1 MRYSLAFAVVL
12 TGSLTA
18 CDSILDQNPP
28 DGIPTEESI
37 TDARGARAALTGAY
51 NAMTFTT
58 GFYYGSEFIVLGDL
72 SAENVVSVGISGS
85 FAFADGNQ
93 LRANNTAVEGMWQT
107 IYDAL
112 NRVNVILEKVPPLT
126 DLEETEKNQILGEAH
141 ALRALHLHNLTKFWG
156 DVPMPLVSPTS
167 VEEASQVTRTPAAEV
182 YAQIRA
188 DLAEAETL
196 VTETGDATRVTTG
209 FVDALQAR
217 VALYEA
223 DYGTAVAEADEVLA
237 QGYELASDFTT
248 LFDAEGTD
256 TPEDILKLV
265 FTAEQFM
272 WHGFYYTASDLGG
285 EGTVGPSQNL
295 IDLFDPGDVRGTW
308 SISGDTEGEASGL
321 KFPTTIGAEDFHVIR
336 LAEVLL
342 IKAEAL
348 ARQNE
353 LAGAVDAYNQLRVR
367 AGLDGHTLG
376 VEVTTRDDVLAAI
389 DLERQLELAFEGDR
403 WPDLVRTGR
412 AVEIMGIPEFQ
423 TLYPIPQT
431 ERDVAPG
438 ITQNPG
444 Y

>member
-1 MRYSLAFAVVL
+1 MRYHLAFAVVL

-28 DGIPTEESI
+28 DAIPTENSI

-51 NAMTFTT
+51 NGLRGAED
-58 GFYYGSEFIVLGDL
+58 FYYAAEFITLGDL
-72 SAENVVSVGISGS
+72 SADNVVSVGISGS
-85 FAFADGNQ
+85 FDFADGNQ
-93 LRANNTAVEGMWQT
+93 LRANNGSVAGVWED
-107 IYDAL
+107 IYEAL
-112 NRVNVILEKVPPLT
+112 NRVNIIIEKVPPLP

-141 ALRALHLHNLTKFWG
+141 ALRALHLHNLTKLWG

-167 VEEASQVTRTPAAEV
+167 VEEASRITRTPAAEI

-196 VTETGDATRVTTG
+196 VTETGDATRVTMG

-217 VALYEA
+217 VALYEG
-223 DYGTAVAEADEVLA
+223 DYATAVAESDEVLG
-237 QGYELASDFTT
+237 QGYELAADFTT

-256 TPEDILKLV
+256 TPEDILKV
-265 FTAEQFM
+265 IFTAEQFA
-272 WHGFYYTASDLGG
+272 WHGFYYTSSELGG
-285 EGTVGPSQNL
+285 EGTVGPSQHL
-295 IDLFDPGDVRGTW
+295 IDLFDPEDVRGTW
-308 SISGDTEGEASGL
+308 SIFGDTEGEASGL

-348 ARQNE
+348 ARQND

-376 VEVTTRDDVLAAI
+376 AEVTTQDDVLTAI
-389 DLERQLELAFEGDR
+389 DLERQFELAFEGDR

-412 AVEIMGIPEFQ
+412 AVEVMGIPEFQ